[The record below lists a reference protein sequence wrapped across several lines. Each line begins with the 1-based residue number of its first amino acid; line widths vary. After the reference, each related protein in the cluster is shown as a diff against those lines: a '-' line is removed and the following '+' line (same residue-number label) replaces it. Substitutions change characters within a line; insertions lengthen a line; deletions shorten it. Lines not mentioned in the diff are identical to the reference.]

1 MTQCPTRANPAIFA
15 HSVEAASAILGPSA
29 IAVLHIGGNDFRD
42 FSAAKD
48 GHDPDTWLFWDDL
61 HPTDAFHEK
70 LATSFASQASEE
82 LLPADWPL
90 LAAGLGLCGIMSRC
104 RKSLA

>member
-1 MTQCPTRANPAIFA
+1 MAQCPTRGNPAIFA
-15 HSVEAASAILGPSA
+15 HSVEAASAIPGPSA
-29 IAVLHIGGNDFRD
+29 IAVLHIGENDFRD

-48 GHDPDTWLFWDDL
+48 GHDPYTWLFWDDL

-70 LATSFASQASEE
+70 LATSFASQASEV
-82 LLPADWPL
+82 LLPAGWPL
-90 LAAGLGLCGIMSRC
+90 FAAGLGVCGIMSRC